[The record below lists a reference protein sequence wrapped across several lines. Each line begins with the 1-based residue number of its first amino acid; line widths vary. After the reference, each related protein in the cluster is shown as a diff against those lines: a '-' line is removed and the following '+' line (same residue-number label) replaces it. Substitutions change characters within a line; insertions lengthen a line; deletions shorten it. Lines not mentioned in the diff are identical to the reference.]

1 MIRRGDKHHERG
13 AEKCVSEHWVT
24 PLLNLSPSKVS
35 PQGWGGRM
43 GGGGGGKVSEGKG
56 KVTGFR
62 RVRVQVKGFEKESR
76 TNVGKGKFGSGLL
89 KSHKSAEEKCCDY
102 LFSNYFEIITF
113 SWYKNKF

>member
-35 PQGWGGRM
+35 PQGWGGRT
-43 GGGGGGKVSEGKG
+43 GGGGTRVVRGNVSEGKG

-62 RVRVQVKGFEKESR
+62 RVRVQVKGFEEKRVAPIWE
-76 TNVGKGKFGSGLL
+76 KGSLAL
-89 KSHKSAEEKCCDY
+89 TC
-102 LFSNYFEIITF
+102 
-113 SWYKNKF
+113 

>member
-43 GGGGGGKVSEGKG
+43 GGGTRVVRGKVSEGKG
-56 KVTGFR
+56 KVKGFG
-62 RVRVQVKGFEKESR
+62 RVQAQVKGFEENK
-76 TNVGKGKFGSGLL
+76 NGNDVGKLTFGPLNVRDPQS
-89 KSHKSAEEKCCDY
+89 C
-102 LFSNYFEIITF
+102 
-113 SWYKNKF
+113 

>member
-43 GGGGGGKVSEGKG
+43 GGGGGGGTRVVRGKVSEGKG
-56 KVTGFR
+56 EVTGFR
-62 RVRVQVKGFEKESR
+62 RVRVQVKGFEESR
-76 TNVGKGKFGSGLL
+76 ADPGKEKLGSDLLNVR
-89 KSHKSAEEKCCDY
+89 EPQKC
-102 LFSNYFEIITF
+102 
-113 SWYKNKF
+113 